1 MKAMNLKIGERPMT
15 HLEAKHRLLIRDS
28 LTSATMIRHDVD
40 AHNSKAL
47 MYNFLTEMKDRR

>member
-1 MKAMNLKIGERPMT
+1 MNLKIGERPMT